1 METYLALGLQGP
13 FQGDH
18 AHVHARGSV
27 RDHGRVLHDLHD
39 HARVGNWDRA
49 GVVAL

>member
-1 METYLALGLQGP
+1 MEIYLALGLQGP

-18 AHVHARGSV
+18 AHGSV

-39 HARVGNWDRA
+39 HARVGNWGRA